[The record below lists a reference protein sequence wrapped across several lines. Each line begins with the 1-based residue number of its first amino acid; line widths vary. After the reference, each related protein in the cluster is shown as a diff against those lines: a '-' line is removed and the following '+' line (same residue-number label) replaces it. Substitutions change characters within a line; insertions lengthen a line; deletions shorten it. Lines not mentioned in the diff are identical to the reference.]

1 MLPPVQNS
9 KNKFKVCTPEP
20 LIQVIKKKDT
30 SWVENVMDYN
40 EQLTQRALLMLEFEL
55 RYEQTAPVARIK
67 VVGVGG
73 GGSNTIDSMI
83 EANLMSDIEFIVA
96 NTDAQALAL
105 AKATTKIQLGVKSTK
120 GLGAGANPDL
130 GKRAAE
136 EDLATLMEHL
146 ADANIVFIT
155 GGLGGGTGSGALP
168 VLARALKEK
177 NILSIAVVTRPFGF
191 EGKRRAQ
198 VAQEAID
205 LLKKEVDTLLII
217 PNQKLLEVVDRHVSM
232 IEAFSMINGILNQSV
247 KGIAEIIA
255 KPGHINVD
263 FADVR
268 AIMKDMGLA
277 VMGTGRARGA
287 DRAVQAAQQAIS
299 SPLLENM
306 SIKGA
311 RGVLLNISGGADLAL
326 YEISDAAEIITQEA
340 DPNANIIVGSVIDPT
355 LENEIIITVIA
366 TGFAERCETIKETS
380 VAYKPAYEQS
390 LKQEENHSV
399 ALPEQYKETV
409 RVTPDQLMAKQPKE
423 VSVEYAIDQDDNL
436 DIPTFMRQTEQPVNE

>member
-1 MLPPVQNS
+1 
-9 KNKFKVCTPEP
+9 
-20 LIQVIKKKDT
+20 
-30 SWVENVMDYN
+30 
-40 EQLTQRALLMLEFEL
+40 MLEFEL
-55 RYEQTAPVARIK
+55 RHEQTAPVARIK

-136 EDLATLMEHL
+136 EDLTTLMEHL
-146 ADANIVFIT
+146 ADANIVFLT

-232 IEAFSMINGILNQSV
+232 IEAFAMINGILNQSV
-247 KGIAEIIA
+247 KGIADIIA

-340 DPNANIIVGSVIDPT
+340 DPNANIIVGSVIDT
-355 LENEIIITVIA
+355 ALENEIIITVIA
-366 TGFAERCETIKETS
+366 TGFAERCETVKEAS
-380 VAYKPAYEQS
+380 VGYKPAFEQA
-390 LKQEENHSV
+390 LKQEEKHATV
-399 ALPEQYKETV
+399 TQEQYKETV

-436 DIPTFMRQTEQPVNE
+436 DIPTFMRQTEQPINE